1 MMAESPLEGQLKP
14 LPENRKALRQ
24 LYPGWAVLVQKLT
37 EPSLRAKD
45 VRHILGLT
53 YRQIYHWH
61 TRKLLWSR
69 QESSGEWRHFSVADI
84 IGLALVKKVA
94 ELGIPFDRLQNS
106 FAVRMGAPTYLWRGL
121 PYLVAGR
128 EAYLCTDFESFLD
141 WYMPDGGSSKN
152 SLSVP
157 LDLEKPRLIV
167 LLPVKPILTELAR
180 KLDLPDFKVSINPDG
195 HYSFEIRGV
204 PLRFE
209 DLTYTGEGK
218 TPVNTVRKLK

>member
-94 ELGIPFDRLQNS
+94 ELGIPFDKLQNS
-106 FAVRMGAPTYLWRGL
+106 FAVRMGALTYMWRGL

-128 EAYLCTDFESFLD
+128 EAYLYTDFENFLS
-141 WYMPDGGSSKN
+141 WHMPSGGSSEN
-152 SLSVP
+152 GLSVP
-157 LDLEKPRLIV
+157 LDSANPRLMV
-167 LLPVKPILTELAR
+167 LLPVKPTLTELAR
-180 KLDLPDFKVSINPDG
+180 KLDLPDFKVSIDVDG
-195 HYSFEIRGV
+195 QYSFEISGV
-204 PLRFE
+204 PLRLE
-209 DLTYTGEGK
+209 DLSYSGEAG
-218 TPVNTVRKLK
+218 TPANTVRKRK